1 MALIQNINTSTP
13 NDNLGDTLRVGFV
26 KANENFTELNNKKV
40 EVAAGKGLSTNDY
53 TDLEKTKLSGIETG
67 SQKNV
72 QANWNQT
79 DDTQDDYIIGK
90 PIDGKILVY
99 GTYELVGETLT
110 INSGWTWQIG
120 NTIYTNASPIVLNI
134 PYSSAGLQRLDL
146 IVFNTSNSAERVE
159 GDEVVSDPVTPIVID
174 NSVLFAVAY
183 VSDSDV
189 SLSAITLSNLLEVF
203 DGIIGVTSGLTV
215 GQQAFELPIGAICE
229 RVYINGALQYKTT
242 TNNTSLLNR
251 WSQTDNIIT
260 ITKTTVLNNY
270 IYIEYKI

>member
-13 NDNLGDTLRVGFV
+13 NDNLGDTLRAGFV
-26 KANENFTELNNKKV
+26 KTNENFAELNNKKV

-53 TDLEKTKLSGIETG
+53 TDSEKNKLSGIETG
-67 SQKNV
+67 AQKNV

-99 GTYELVGETLT
+99 GTYQLIGEDLT

-120 NTIYTNASPIVLNI
+120 NNIYSNPSPILINI
-134 PYSSAGLQRLDL
+134 PYAAAGLQRLDL
-146 IVFNTSNSAERVE
+146 IVFNTLNSAERVE
-159 GDEVVSDPVTPIVID
+159 GDEVASEPVTPIVID

-183 VSDSDV
+183 VSDSTV
-189 SLSAITLSNLLEVF
+189 TLSVSSAGSIF
-203 DGIIGVTSGLTV
+203 DVLDGVIGVTPDFVV
-215 GQQAFELPIGAICE
+215 GQQNFELPNGAKCE

-242 TNNTSLLNR
+242 TNNTSLINR

>member
-13 NDNLGDTLRVGFV
+13 NDNLGDTLRDGFV
-26 KANENFTELNNKKV
+26 KTNENFTELNNKKV

-67 SQKNV
+67 AQKNV

-90 PIDGKILVY
+90 PIDVKILVY
-99 GTYELVGETLT
+99 GTYELVGEDLT
-110 INSGWTWQIG
+110 INSGWSWQIG
-120 NTIYTNASPIVLNI
+120 NGIYSNPSPILINI
-134 PYSSAGLQRLDL
+134 PYSASGLQRLDL

-159 GDEVVSDPVTPIVID
+159 GDEVASEPVTPIVID
-174 NSVLFAVAY
+174 NSVLLAVAY

-189 SLSAITLSNLLEVF
+189 SLSALTLSNLLEVF

-215 GQQAFELPIGAICE
+215 GQKAFELPIGGICE
-229 RVYINGALQYKTT
+229 RVYINGAVQYKTT